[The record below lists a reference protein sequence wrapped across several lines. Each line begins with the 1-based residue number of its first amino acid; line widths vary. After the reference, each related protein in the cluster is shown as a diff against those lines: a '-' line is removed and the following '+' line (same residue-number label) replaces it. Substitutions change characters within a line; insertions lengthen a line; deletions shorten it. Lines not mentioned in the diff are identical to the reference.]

1 MNGDKIFYGTWGA
14 VILMI
19 GVCVILGMYLS
30 LDVLE
35 IFTLW
40 ILCVG
45 AILFI
50 AGIVSIKASKKSATI
65 QMITG
70 TLLVTISVG
79 TLATFLKLLDVYVT
93 LAIIVIV
100 AGVTTVALGVSK
112 TR

>member
-1 MNGDKIFYGTWGA
+1 
-14 VILMI
+14 
-19 GVCVILGMYLS
+19 MYLS

-50 AGIVSIKASKKSATI
+50 VGIISIKASRKSATI

-70 TLLVTISVG
+70 TLLVAISAG
-79 TLATFLKLLDVYVT
+79 TLVTFLKLLDVYIT

-100 AGVTTVALGVSK
+100 AGVTIVALGMSK
-112 TR
+112 KR